1 VKRRDVDAA
10 IREEAYAQYLLAQA
24 RVNPATP
31 NPEPTRPSLLLV
43 GVVGFVKW
51 VVFGVI
57 WVVHHLV
64 RLMTWAFL
72 AAGSWLKDEIARAKH
87 AAEFTQAQ
95 RSVQVAP
102 TPPVSVRE
110 VTPAST
116 SEPTP
121 AEQFVA
127 GVAECA
133 QCEAVS
139 TVEWISPTGTTIATC
154 DQHQMSEAALF
165 AAGWRRTR

>member
-1 VKRRDVDAA
+1 MDAA

-24 RVNPATP
+24 RVTP
-31 NPEPTRPSLLLV
+31 TASTPEPARPSLLLV

-64 RLMTWAFL
+64 RLMAWAFL
-72 AAGSWLKDEIARAKH
+72 AVGSWLKDEIARAKH

-102 TPPVSVRE
+102 TPAAPVRE
-110 VTPAST
+110 VTSVSTYEPA
-116 SEPTP
+116 P
-121 AEQFVA
+121 AEQFVT
-127 GVAECA
+127 GFAECA

-139 TVEWISPTGTTIATC
+139 VVEWVSPTGTTIATC
-154 DQHQMSEAALF
+154 EQHTMSEAALF
-165 AAGWRRTR
+165 TAGWRRTR